1 MNNQHPLV
9 SADWLHENMNNE
21 NLVVLDASMDKVLG
35 KEPIVYDSFYCILNA
50 QKCDIESNF
59 HNVGSTQP
67 NTMPTVEQFTFEAQR
82 LGVNTNSVIIIYDNQ
97 GIYSAPR
104 AWWMFKSMGH
114 KNVYVLDGGLP
125 EWLDKGYKTTAHYRS
140 KPIGDFVGNY
150 IAGTVCNSEVVLNGI
165 DDESTTI
172 VDARA
177 NARFVGSA
185 AEPYQGSRSGHI
197 PKSVNIPF
205 LDLLQGYR
213 FRPPKDIREIFEKQ
227 TTVGRQLICSCGSG
241 ITACVVMLAADVI
254 GIQNLCLYDGSWSE
268 WGSDPKLPIEKS
280 RNMPV
285 KKNNDN

>member
-1 MNNQHPLV
+1 MNGQHPLV
-9 SADWLHENMNNE
+9 SADWLNENMNNE

-35 KEPIVYDSFYCILNA
+35 KKPIVYDNFYCIPNA

-82 LGVNTNSVIIIYDNQ
+82 LGVNTNSIIIVYDDQ

-125 EWLDKGYKTTAHYRS
+125 EWLDRGYKTTAHYRS

-150 IAGTVCNSEVVLNGI
+150 IAGTVCNSEVVLNAI
-165 DDESTTI
+165 DDKTTTI

-177 NARFVGSA
+177 NARFVGTSV
-185 AEPYQGSRSGHI
+185 EPHQSSRSGHI
-197 PKSVNIPF
+197 PTSVNVPF
-205 LDLLQGYR
+205 LHVLQGYR
-213 FRPPKDIREIFEKQ
+213 LKSENDIREILEKQ
-227 TTVGRQLICSCGSG
+227 VNVEHQLICSCGSG
-241 ITACVVMLAADVI
+241 ITACVVMLAANVI
-254 GIQNLCLYDGSWSE
+254 SIPNLCLYDGSWSE
-268 WGSDPKLPIEKS
+268 WGSNTLLPIEKQ
-280 RNMPV
+280 
-285 KKNNDN
+285 